1 MKRVLFLI
9 CVLSLVANTVLA
21 QERPEM
27 RRENRRNTETTE
39 RQIPPGHPE
48 RVDGQNPNAE
58 KQPMTFMQS
67 LKLRKDVGNPQFEAG
82 HMMLKSS
89 RFKTASL
96 ACAAVSGGIWFFN
109 NSKDYEVAV
118 AGTSVIFGAAAVI
131 LYASSLLIIIRFSQM
146 FCVVLI
152 VSGSFC
158 IFNKCLS
165 LFFHASN
172 DFACSVLKEL
182 VNIRKVCIYSNHITL

>member
-1 MKRVLFLI
+1 MNMKRVLFLI

-67 LKLRKDVGNPQFEAG
+67 LKLRTDVGNPQFEAG
-82 HMMLKSS
+82 HMMIKSS

-109 NSKDYEVAV
+109 NSEDYEVEPV
-118 AGTSVIFGAAAVI
+118 SF
-131 LYASSLLIIIRFSQM
+131 LERLL
-146 FCVVLI
+146 
-152 VSGSFC
+152 SFC
-158 IFNKCLS
+158 MLQVCVMNGWQ
-165 LFFHASN
+165 
-172 DFACSVLKEL
+172 
-182 VNIRKVCIYSNHITL
+182 VNT

>member
-67 LKLRKDVGNPQFEAG
+67 LKLRTDVGNPQFEAG
-82 HMMLKSS
+82 HMMIKSS

-96 ACAAVSGGIWFFN
+96 ACAVVSGGIWFFN
-109 NSKDYEVAV
+109 NSEDYEVAV

-131 LYASSLLIIIRFSQM
+131 LYASSLRYEWLAGKYLKMSASPGGLSASIT
-146 FCVVLI
+146 
-152 VSGSFC
+152 
-158 IFNKCLS
+158 FNVTLKAEKQKS
-165 LFFHASN
+165 PLFFCHSKIN
-172 DFACSVLKEL
+172 P
-182 VNIRKVCIYSNHITL
+182 HICDAK

>member
-27 RRENRRNTETTE
+27 RRENRRNAETTE

-67 LKLRKDVGNPQFEAG
+67 LKLRTDVGNPQFEAG
-82 HMMLKSS
+82 HMMIKSS

-96 ACAAVSGGIWFFN
+96 ACAA
-109 NSKDYEVAV
+109 
-118 AGTSVIFGAAAVI
+118 AVI
-131 LYASSLLIIIRFSQM
+131 LYASSLRYEWLAGKYLKMSA
-146 FCVVLI
+146 
-152 VSGSFC
+152 SPGG
-158 IFNKCLS
+158 LS
-165 LFFHASN
+165 AS
-172 DFACSVLKEL
+172 
-182 VNIRKVCIYSNHITL
+182 ITF

>member
-1 MKRVLFLI
+1 MNMKRVLFLI

-67 LKLRKDVGNPQFEAG
+67 LKLRTEAG
-82 HMMLKSS
+82 HMMIKSS

-109 NSKDYEVAV
+109 NSEDYEVAV

-131 LYASSLLIIIRFSQM
+131 LYASSLRYEWLAGKYLKMSA
-146 FCVVLI
+146 
-152 VSGSFC
+152 SPGG
-158 IFNKCLS
+158 LS
-165 LFFHASN
+165 AS
-172 DFACSVLKEL
+172 
-182 VNIRKVCIYSNHITL
+182 ITF

>member
-67 LKLRKDVGNPQFEAG
+67 LKLRTDVGNPQFEAG
-82 HMMLKSS
+82 HIMIKSS

-109 NSKDYEVAV
+109 NSEDYEVAV

-131 LYASSLLIIIRFSQM
+131 LYASSLRYEWLAGKYLKMSA
-146 FCVVLI
+146 
-152 VSGSFC
+152 SPGG
-158 IFNKCLS
+158 LS
-165 LFFHASN
+165 AS
-172 DFACSVLKEL
+172 
-182 VNIRKVCIYSNHITL
+182 ITF

>member
-58 KQPMTFMQS
+58 KQP
-67 LKLRKDVGNPQFEAG
+67 KDKKPA
-82 HMMLKSS
+82 
-89 RFKTASL
+89 
-96 ACAAVSGGIWFFN
+96 
-109 NSKDYEVAV
+109 
-118 AGTSVIFGAAAVI
+118 
-131 LYASSLLIIIRFSQM
+131 
-146 FCVVLI
+146 
-152 VSGSFC
+152 
-158 IFNKCLS
+158 
-165 LFFHASN
+165 N
-172 DFACSVLKEL
+172 DFYAVVKIEKRCREST
-182 VNIRKVCIYSNHITL
+182 I

>member
-67 LKLRKDVGNPQFEAG
+67 LKLRTDVGNPQFEAG
-82 HMMLKSS
+82 HMMIKSS
-89 RFKTASL
+89 RFK
-96 ACAAVSGGIWFFN
+96 N
-109 NSKDYEVAV
+109 
-118 AGTSVIFGAAAVI
+118 
-131 LYASSLLIIIRFSQM
+131 
-146 FCVVLI
+146 
-152 VSGSFC
+152 
-158 IFNKCLS
+158 
-165 LFFHASN
+165 
-172 DFACSVLKEL
+172 SVLSMCGRQWRNL
-182 VNIRKVCIYSNHITL
+182 VL